1 MFIQCLFMISSLV
14 RLYMLMSLAPADGV
28 KGRVYGA
35 DNTDALSRLNPQNAS
50 RHTNVGRPM
59 SSTGNKSLN
68 NSNVSSS

>member
-1 MFIQCLFMISSLV
+1 MN
-14 RLYMLMSLAPADGV
+14 LAPADGM

-35 DNTDALSRLNPQNAS
+35 DGNDALSRLNPQNAS

-68 NSNVSSS
+68 NSNVSGS